1 MKKVLAVLS
10 IVALASCG
18 GAETK
23 ETVVDSVVVDS
34 VVVDS
39 VVVDSVVAP
48 VDTVVTGGGK
58 QDGTEIK

>member
-39 VVVDSVVAP
+39 VVAP
-48 VDTVVTGGGK
+48 VDTVVTGAS
-58 QDGTEIK
+58 I

>member
-23 ETVVDSVVVDS
+23 ETVVDSL
-34 VVVDS
+34 VVDS

>member
-39 VVVDSVVAP
+39 VVAP

>member
-34 VVVDS
+34 VV
-39 VVVDSVVAP
+39 AP

>member
-39 VVVDSVVAP
+39 VVAP

-58 QDGTEIK
+58 PDGTEIT